1 MAKPTFSFYID
12 TADDGSYAA
21 NISSVV
27 IEAAWQIGF
36 AEPFELMARDSTA
49 TMLVNNVTKDFSP
62 EYASGAYYGNLQPGR
77 AVKITSTYASVTRT
91 MYVGWIAMVT
101 PTFNSKGDR
110 TASIECN
117 GWFERAQRFES
128 RIPLQIAKR
137 SDEVIAAILDSSD
150 ILPPGFTGFWILG
163 KGLLGT
169 STLLSSVDSYFTFD
183 NGDVTFAYAGD
194 WDAGTTV
201 HDAITQTVGREAGRF
216 FQKRDGTLQFYRR
229 LHFPTST
236 TVAATFSDGMTALD
250 YSYGAELSNV
260 VVTHYEPRSVG
271 TAGTVLAT
279 FAAEVLAPAAS
290 YVDVILDF
298 TTQDA
303 GATIAATTLITP
315 LANTDYTANSLADGS
330 GTNLTAN
337 VTASITVTNASSA
350 TIRYTNSGVD
360 AYLLATSQLR
370 GTPLTK
376 FNTQDYIATNE
387 TSLLAY
393 GKLAFDVA
401 GVQDTLADATS
412 LGDYQLSLRK
422 DPVAKI
428 TTCAWA
434 GWNTSLT
441 AQVLTRTI
449 GDRIT
454 LHETQTAANGDWFIL
469 GERHTVSAND
479 YQCAWVLENAGTI
492 IYWILGTAGYGE
504 LGTTTTLGPL

>member
-1 MAKPTFSFYID
+1 MAKPTFAFYID

-27 IEAAWQIGF
+27 IEAEWQIGF
-36 AEPFELMARDSTA
+36 AEPFQLMARDSTA
-49 TMLVNNVTKDFSP
+49 TLLVNNGTKDFSP

-77 AVKITSTYASVTRT
+77 ALKITSTYASVTRT

-101 PTFNSKGDR
+101 PTFNSKGNL

-137 SDEVIAAILDSSD
+137 SDEVIAAILDGSD

-163 KGLLGT
+163 KGLLGS
-169 STLLSSVDSYFTFD
+169 STILSSVGSYFTFD
-183 NGDVTFAYAGD
+183 TGDVTFAYAGD
-194 WDAGTTV
+194 WDAETTV
-201 HDAITQTVGREAGRF
+201 YDAIQQTVGREAGRF
-216 FQKRDGTLQFYRR
+216 FQKRDGTLQFFRR
-229 LHFPTST
+229 LHFPTNT
-236 TVAATFSDGMTALD
+236 TVTAIFSDGMTALD
-250 YSYGAELSNV
+250 YSYGADLSNV
-260 VVTHYEPRSVG
+260 VVAHYEPRIVGAAASVL
-271 TAGTVLAT
+271 TT
-279 FAAEVLAPAAS
+279 FAAAVLVPSAS
-290 YVDVILDF
+290 FVDVILVF

-303 GATIAATTLITP
+303 GATIAATLLITP
-315 LANTDYTANSLADGS
+315 LANTDYAANSLEDGS
-330 GTNLTAN
+330 GANLTAN

-350 TIRYTNSGVD
+350 TIRYTNSGAA

-376 FNTQDYIATNE
+376 FNTQDYIAIDE
-387 TSLLAY
+387 TSLLAH
-393 GKLAFDVA
+393 GKLAFDID
-401 GVQDTLADATS
+401 GVQDTFSDAAS
-412 LGDYQLSLRK
+412 LGDFQLALRK

-428 TTCAWA
+428 TACTWA
-434 GWNTSLT
+434 GWNTNLT

-492 IYWILGTAGYGE
+492 IYWMLGNAGYGE
-504 LGTTTTLGPL
+504 LGTSTILGPL